1 MRKYVTKVTCIV
13 LLAVLVMSC
22 CMEGNI
28 QIAHA
33 ATKASLKK
41 KLQTTTS
48 VPIRKFIYVDLN
60 RDGKEEAI
68 AITSREVDELG
79 YINATIWYL
88 TDACCTKIRSCDG
101 WAIYPESIKKYRVK
115 NTWIFTCQAGAG
127 GSGWFTYAYSFD
139 KQGAHE
145 VDNVGVGLTYLGNN
159 KFAVSDSQFD
169 ACTDGSGH
177 TWNKYYSKWD
187 GEKLVEY
194 GGLKISQNQL
204 KRAKNGST
212 ILKQIKKKGTI
223 GDIYYRANGLIFVN
237 YQSGN
242 QNCNVALKLKDG
254 KVSYYD
260 QGGYGKTKMEK
271 ATQGGI
277 IYKSITSCVRYPK
290 SFPVK

>member
-101 WAIYPESIKKYRVK
+101 
-115 NTWIFTCQAGAG
+115 
-127 GSGWFTYAYSFD
+127 
-139 KQGAHE
+139 
-145 VDNVGVGLTYLGNN
+145 
-159 KFAVSDSQFD
+159 
-169 ACTDGSGH
+169 
-177 TWNKYYSKWD
+177 
-187 GEKLVEY
+187 
-194 GGLKISQNQL
+194 
-204 KRAKNGST
+204 
-212 ILKQIKKKGTI
+212 
-223 GDIYYRANGLIFVN
+223 
-237 YQSGN
+237 
-242 QNCNVALKLKDG
+242 
-254 KVSYYD
+254 
-260 QGGYGKTKMEK
+260 
-271 ATQGGI
+271 
-277 IYKSITSCVRYPK
+277 
-290 SFPVK
+290 